1 MPPPSWRSIT
11 LWRGSIS
18 TTTSTTHGGG
28 DVVQQG
34 DLLVD
39 ETSQEAKTSS
49 FQADDGGEER
59 KNEAELG
66 VHDLPADPKHWGE
79 QDLLDVHHRV
89 DDVLLL
95 PDDLTNVEV
104 WQWDC
109 D

>member
-1 MPPPSWRSIT
+1 MRPSFVSTICLPIPSTGESRIFLMFTTIIT
-11 LWRGSIS
+11 NI
-18 TTTSTTHGGG
+18 TTIITNITT
-28 DVVQQG
+28 
-34 DLLVD
+34 
-39 ETSQEAKTSS
+39 
-49 FQADDGGEER
+49 
-59 KNEAELG
+59 
-66 VHDLPADPKHWGE
+66 WGE